1 MAGARA
7 RPHGLGVDVSLLSA
21 RAWAEGGAL
30 VRLEPR
36 RGEQVTGVATAGRHP
51 ALFLYDPRPLWRAL
65 GERWDVIDIH
75 EEPFA
80 LATAEILL
88 LRALRRRSAARRA
101 LHRAEPAKRYPV
113 PFRWFERLALR
124 SAAGV
129 SACNAEA
136 ARITEAK
143 GFAGRARVIPL
154 GIDAERFRPHGTT
167 TTDAAGPRFGG

>member
-1 MAGARA
+1 MPAAR
-7 RPHGLGVDVSLLSA
+7 RSS
-21 RAWAEGGAL
+21 
-30 VRLEPR
+30 LEPR
-36 RGEQVTGVATAGRHP
+36 PGERVSGVPTAGRHP

-88 LRALRRRSAARRA
+88 LSALRRELAHAVVLYTAQNLR
-101 LHRAEPAKRYPV
+101 KRYPI
-113 PFRWFERLALR
+113 PFRWLERWALR

-136 ARITEAK
+136 ARIAEDE
-143 GFAGRARVIPL
+143 GLRRDAR
-154 GIDAERFRPHGTT
+154 G
-167 TTDAAGPRFGG
+167 